1 VGGAFGGFIVAGI
14 AAGVGF
20 NTLESRLVEGKGIL
34 TLEDG
39 ARNNLIVKSFLTG
52 GWSLTPPTA

>member
-1 VGGAFGGFIVAGI
+1 MIAGI